1 MARIAAF
8 MFTIATIGG
17 ISPQVRA
24 SKSQEGTHP
33 EFSAG
38 APDLFCAED
47 FSADVSA
54 CPGDSDQDEIPNIND
69 NCPSIFNPDQADC
82 DGDGVGDACDGESAR
97 YAMITP
103 EHTCGTD
110 KDNHVLFFTFE
121 HHVEW
126 VERDT
131 SSCGA
136 PDRWRSR
143 VRDSARCTSAIS
155 DEDCCRLLTGSLSA
169 TGASP
174 EPWCTSLRNQN
185 LCH

>member
-1 MARIAAF
+1 MTRIGVL
-8 MFTIATIGG
+8 MFAIATMGV
-17 ISPQVRA
+17 ISTEVGA
-24 SKSQEGTHP
+24 SESQGESSPEVSVSGTVSP
-33 EFSAG
+33 CEVDVAS
-38 APDLFCAED
+38 PDCPNGD
-47 FSADVSA
+47 AD
-54 CPGDSDQDEIPNIND
+54 GDDVPNGWD
-69 NCPSIFNPDQADC
+69 NCPQDFNADQADC
-82 DGDGVGDACDGESAR
+82 DGDGRGDACDSESAR
-97 YAMITP
+97 YVAVTP
-103 EHTCGTD
+103 ERTCSTD
-110 KDNHVLFFTFE
+110 KDNHILFITFE

-126 VERDT
+126 LERDA